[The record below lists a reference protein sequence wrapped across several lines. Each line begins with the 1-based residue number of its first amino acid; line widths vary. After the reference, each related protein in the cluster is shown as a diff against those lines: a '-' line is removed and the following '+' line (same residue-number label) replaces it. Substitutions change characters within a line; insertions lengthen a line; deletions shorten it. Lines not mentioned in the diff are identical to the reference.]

1 MSSELNQQVIDNLA
15 NLANRVESEQFSDSH
30 PETVLELLL
39 TLLNFDGNNRISFS
53 DSPDCFDLY
62 RIKDR
67 GGQISFELRKQSA
80 T

>member
-1 MSSELNQQVIDNLA
+1 MSSELGQEVIDNIIA
-15 NLANRVESEQFSDSH
+15 LANRAKSEPFSDSC
-30 PETVLELLL
+30 PETVLELIA
-39 TLLNFDGNNRISFS
+39 TLLKFNGNDRISFS

-67 GGQISFELRKQSA
+67 GGRISFELRKQSA